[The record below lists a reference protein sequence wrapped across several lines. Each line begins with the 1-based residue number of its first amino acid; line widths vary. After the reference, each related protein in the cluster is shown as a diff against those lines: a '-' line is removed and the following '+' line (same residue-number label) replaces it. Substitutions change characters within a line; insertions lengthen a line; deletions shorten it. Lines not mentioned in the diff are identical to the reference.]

1 MPVDLTQ
8 NHSWTQTVLRAWPC
22 CALGGVYKG
31 QALGSEVL
39 EFSILL
45 RTWFVKIDLAINNV
59 FVSNNCQEHVSNE
72 EMVLYWKHKTEKLTS
87 KSQQKLM
94 LSFVLDLLK
103 ESRNWAN
110 EC

>member
-45 RTWFVKIDLAINNV
+45 RT
-59 FVSNNCQEHVSNE
+59 
-72 EMVLYWKHKTEKLTS
+72 
-87 KSQQKLM
+87 
-94 LSFVLDLLK
+94 
-103 ESRNWAN
+103 
-110 EC
+110 